1 MSDEE
6 LMLRRLLLA
15 GSAAIAT
22 IWALE
27 FSHGQLQRSDA
38 WAYPLMLCTF
48 LGGAAALS
56 AWRSANAWV
65 RLSMT
70 VTLNLY
76 LVTNLLRTVVGVGPV
91 PDLYQLMTG
100 IYWLPLGYGAAFVF
114 LSLPVAL
121 GLSALTYASITIP
134 FLVVWRLGRLQ
145 AWPDYLPTLMINLAV
160 AQLIYIVL
168 LLAISRLRANY
179 HLSRALAKELALVA
193 TTDELTGLPNRRAV
207 SERMAQSH
215 ALAMRGVLPMSVML
229 IDVDHFKRIND
240 QLGHAMGDTVLK
252 ELAQVLS
259 SLPRLSDPVGR
270 WGGEEFVVVAQGSS
284 LQAAMELA
292 ERMRRTV
299 AARAFS
305 HGWPLSI
312 SVGVSEY
319 QVGDSVAQWLSRA
332 DQALYAA
339 KAAGRNRVCCA
350 PPGQAGPA
358 ADPVAG

>member
-6 LMLRRLLLA
+6 RMLRRLLVA
-15 GSAAIAT
+15 GCAAIAT
-22 IWALE
+22 VWALE
-27 FSHGQLQRSDA
+27 YSHGQLQAADA
-38 WAYPLMLCTF
+38 RAYPLMLCVF

-56 AWRSANAWV
+56 GWRGASAWV

-70 VTLNLY
+70 VTLNVY
-76 LVTNLLRTVVGVGPV
+76 LVTNLLRTVLDAGQAPN
-91 PDLYQLMTG
+91 LYQLMSG
-100 IYWLPLGYGAAFVF
+100 MYWLPLGYGTAFVF
-114 LSLPVAL
+114 LSQPVAL
-121 GLSALTYASITIP
+121 ALSTLTYASTTVPVI
-134 FLVVWRLGRLQ
+134 VAWRLGLLHG
-145 AWPDYLPTLMINLAV
+145 WPDYLPTLMINLAV

-179 HLSRALAKELALVA
+179 HHSRALAKELTLVA

-207 SERMAQSH
+207 SERMAQAH
-215 ALAMRGVLPMSVML
+215 ALAVRGALPMSVLL

-240 QLGHAMGDTVLK
+240 TLGHAMGDTVLK
-252 ELAQVLS
+252 ELAKVLS

-284 LQAAMELA
+284 LQAAVELA

-299 AARAFS
+299 AARTFS

-312 SVGVSEY
+312 SVGASEY
-319 QVGDSVAQWLSRA
+319 REGDSVTQWLARA

-339 KAAGRNRVCCA
+339 KAAGRNRACSA
-350 PPGQAGPA
+350 PA
-358 ADPVAG
+358 AS